1 MFKLIPIVHFWLYHI
16 VVSCTLA
23 HGFWI
28 SRKGGTGGGGWG
40 HLVGDM
46 HMVTASLGS
55 WLGPGELLN
64 LFINALS
71 GPGFSFGVRAW
82 AEMDICCGL

>member
-1 MFKLIPIVHFWLYHI
+1 MLYVQVNPYSALLVISHCGL
-16 VVSCTLA
+16 CTLA

-71 GPGFSFGVRAW
+71 GPGFSFGVRA
-82 AEMDICCGL
+82 